1 MLPLT
6 AINVLLNR
14 DLGLQARPE
23 AVNRYFAVEFSMSA
37 LKPIYAALSDLCPL
51 MGRRRVP
58 YMVELSN
65 PQLQNPVDP
74 YHT

>member
-1 MLPLT
+1 MRAQPC
-6 AINVLLNR
+6 AQVLLNR
-14 DLGLQARPE
+14 DLGLQSRPE

-58 YMVELSN
+58 YMVGAVES
-65 PQLQNPVDP
+65 
-74 YHT
+74 TAAESS